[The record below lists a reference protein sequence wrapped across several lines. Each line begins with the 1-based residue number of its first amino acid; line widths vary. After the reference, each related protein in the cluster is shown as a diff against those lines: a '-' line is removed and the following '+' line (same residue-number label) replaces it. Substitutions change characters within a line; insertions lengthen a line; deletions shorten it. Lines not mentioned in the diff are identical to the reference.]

1 MSWRCSP
8 RTRIRPPWRKGCGS
22 AFSRGSGSPPRSGS
36 PRTCSRRSR
45 SAAGCSTRA
54 TSCRI
59 SCSWACC
66 CRCGAEPVAQT
77 PGSTPTASRTAL
89 VAGASGLVGS
99 RVLRLLLEEPAYAR
113 VTVLARREL
122 PLSHKKLEQ
131 RVVSFDRLAQIADF
145 PRVHDVFCC
154 LGTTMKQAGSPDA
167 FRKVDFT
174 YVVELARVAVRHR
187 ASQFLVVTAVGA
199 DPQSRILY
207 SRVKGE
213 AEEAVRRLQFE
224 GMQIFRP
231 SLLVGARAQ
240 SRPAERVAGLLSM
253 LVAWAFVGP
262 LARYRPIKA
271 EIVAGAMVR
280 VAREAPRGTHVRSEE
295 HTSELQSRL
304 HLVCRLLLEK
314 KKNMNS
320 TLNLQNGVQE
330 VNE

>member
-8 RTRIRPPWRKGCGS
+8 PTRIRPPWRKGCGS

-45 SAAGCSTRA
+45 SPPGCSTRA

-66 CRCGAEPVAQT
+66 CRCGAEQVAQT
-77 PGSTPTASRTAL
+77 PGSTPAAPRTAL

-99 RVLRLLLEEPAYAR
+99 RVLRLLLEDAAYAR

-174 YVVELARVAVRHR
+174 YVVELGRVAVRHR
-187 ASQFLVVTAVGA
+187 ASQFLVVTAVCA
-199 DPQSRILY
+199 DPQLRLFFSPGEGGAEGAGR
-207 SRVKGE
+207 RV
-213 AEEAVRRLQFE
+213 AVVGNQD
-224 GMQIFRP
+224 FRA
-231 SLLVGARAQ
+231 SLLRRA
-240 SRPAERVAGLLSM
+240 PA
-253 LVAWAFVGP
+253 
-262 LARYRPIKA
+262 
-271 EIVAGAMVR
+271 
-280 VAREAPRGTHVRSEE
+280 
-295 HTSELQSRL
+295 
-304 HLVCRLLLEK
+304 
-314 KKNMNS
+314 
-320 TLNLQNGVQE
+320 
-330 VNE
+330 

>member
-36 PRTCSRRSR
+36 PPTCSRRSR
-45 SAAGCSTRA
+45 SPPGCSTRA
-54 TSCRI
+54 ISLRI
-59 SCSWACC
+59 SSSWACC
-66 CRCGAEPVAQT
+66 CRCGAEQVAQT

-99 RVLRLLLEEPAYAR
+99 RVLRLLLQDPSYER

-131 RVVSFDRLAQIADF
+131 RVTSFDRLAQIADF

-240 SRPAERVAGLLSM
+240 SRPAERVAGLVSM

-271 EIVAGAMVR
+271 ETVARAMVG
-280 VAREAPRGTHVRSEE
+280 VAREAPRGTHVYESQDIR
-295 HTSELQSRL
+295 R
-304 HLVCRLLLEK
+304 RAAK
-314 KKNMNS
+314 P
-320 TLNLQNGVQE
+320 
-330 VNE
+330 